1 MEHSTLSQC
10 FHKARGM
17 WWGGHLLS
25 PPANLNK
32 PDQINARWW
41 LCIHWASAHV
51 HKCMYNFSTA
61 TPQARKAWKLSGN
74 KCAVSID
81 MSKRFHSPFGVW
93 SRALTQQVSSSNCCR
108 SLVKCFSCQHY
119 NDGAERRRERKWWDA
134 REDETARRLNGSVCV
149 CGGGLVRE
157 LWALGDKRLGDEKE
171 LMRLMG

>member
-1 MEHSTLSQC
+1 MYSIIARLLTSSTTPLRGTMHLLNGTLDAVTMFSQSSVGC
-10 FHKARGM
+10 
-17 WWGGHLLS
+17 GGHLLS

-74 KCAVSID
+74 KCAVSIN
-81 MSKRFHSPFGVW
+81 MSKGFHSLFAVW

-108 SLVKCFSCQHY
+108 SLVKCPTPTLSFSCQHY
-119 NDGAERRRERKWWDA
+119 NDGAERRRERND
-134 REDETARRLNGSVCV
+134 GMV
-149 CGGGLVRE
+149 
-157 LWALGDKRLGDEKE
+157 EKTKQ
-171 LMRLMG
+171 RGV